1 MKRTKLEK
9 ATFLAMLLGAL
20 LACKSLTGGGDD
32 DKGKSD
38 KSDESAESSGGGD
51 KIGVKECDEY
61 ISKFEKCIESS
72 TAIPTEAK
80 KAQMDAFKQT
90 RDAWRE
96 AAKTPGGKAGLKMGC
111 EQALKTAKES
121 MKAYNCEW

>member
-1 MKRTKLEK
+1 MMKRSRVEK
-9 ATFLAMLLGAL
+9 VLFLGLLLGAL

-32 DKGKSD
+32 DKG
-38 KSDESAESSGGGD
+38 ESADSSGGGD
-51 KIGVKECDEY
+51 KIGVKECDDY

-80 KAQMDAFKQT
+80 KAQMDAFKQM
-90 RDAWRE
+90 RDAWKE

-111 EQALKTAKES
+111 EQAMKTAQES

>member
-1 MKRTKLEK
+1 MKRTRVEK
-9 ATFLAMLLGAL
+9 TAFLALLFGAL
-20 LACKSLTGGGDD
+20 LACKSITGGGGDD
-32 DKGKSD
+32 EDKG
-38 KSDESAESSGGGD
+38 ESSGGGD

-72 TAIPTEAK
+72 TEIPTEAK

-90 RDAWRE
+90 REAWKE
-96 AAKTPGGKAGLKMGC
+96 AAKTPAGKTGLKMGC

>member
-1 MKRTKLEK
+1 MKRSRVEK
-9 ATFLAMLLGAL
+9 TLFLALLVGAL
-20 LACKSLTGGGDD
+20 LACKSGGGGDD
-32 DKGKSD
+32 DDKKG
-38 KSDESAESSGGGD
+38 DESAESSGGGD

-72 TAIPTEAK
+72 TEIPTEAK

-96 AAKTPGGKAGLKMGC
+96 AAKSPGGKAGLKIGC

-121 MKAYNCEW
+121 MKAYNCDW

>member
-1 MKRTKLEK
+1 MKRTRVEK
-9 ATFLAMLLGAL
+9 TLFLALLFGAL
-20 LACKSLTGGGDD
+20 LACKNITGGGGDD
-32 DKGKSD
+32 KDEGKG
-38 KSDESAESSGGGD
+38 DESAESGGD

-72 TAIPTEAK
+72 TQIPTEAK

-111 EQALKTAKES
+111 EQALNAAKES